1 MKNNENDMLPFIY
14 ILVYFYIFFA
24 MLHNLRDLS
33 FLTRNQTHAPC
44 NGSVHCQPLAHR
56 STPYTF

>member
-24 MLHNLRDLS
+24 MLHNLWDLS
-33 FLTRNQTHAPC
+33 FLTRNQTHASC
-44 NGSVHCQPLAHR
+44 NGSMTC
-56 STPYTF
+56 